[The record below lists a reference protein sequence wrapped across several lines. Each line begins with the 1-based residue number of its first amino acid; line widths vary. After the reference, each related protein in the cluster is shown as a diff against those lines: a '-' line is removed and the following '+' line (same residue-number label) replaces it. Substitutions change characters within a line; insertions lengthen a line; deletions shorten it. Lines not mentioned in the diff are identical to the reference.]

1 MKPTPADIDL
11 VEHAAAIIDGEA
23 LALRLCSTL
32 PPDHHDWTGEETSRE
47 YHDAMKSCAVN
58 LYALADRMRGKP

>member
-11 VEHAAAIIDGEA
+11 VEHAAAIIDGNALSLIASSTSATGDWDSDGDEA
-23 LALRLCSTL
+23 
-32 PPDHHDWTGEETSRE
+32 E
-47 YHDAMKSCAVN
+47 YKYMKSTVTN